1 MQGRSTVT
9 LPISPS
15 VAQYN
20 TSTPVPVAAVYG
32 YGKFLKAPGE
42 FLSQAPGYHVQSNGG
57 GSLNKGHL

>member
-9 LPISPS
+9 LPVFPS
-15 VAQYN
+15 AAQDN
-20 TSTPVPVAAVYG
+20 ASTPVPGAAVYG

-42 FLSQAPGYHVQSNGG
+42 FLLQAPGYHVQSNGG